1 MICLSNWADEY
12 GKIMSHA
19 MNEPINEH
27 FYLVNKL
34 ENVNTNSGWVQF
46 RVAILTAKFLVSGNF
61 VKPLAVKKCAHLIT
75 VRYF

>member
-1 MICLSNWADEY
+1 MNV
-12 GKIMSHA
+12 

-27 FYLVNKL
+27 FDNMTKSQPMNEL

-46 RVAILTAKFLVSGNF
+46 RVAILTAKFLVSGRF
-61 VKPLAVKKCAHLIT
+61 LKPLAVKDCAHLLT